1 MNVDILEKRWIWVVG
16 LIVATMLGSI
26 LYTVV
31 RFHAQPPSN
40 IEAIDSTRLHLTRE
54 FAEDNLVPKTS
65 PDGSVTVVLVAHRY
79 GFSPPHIE
87 LPAGVPITFRVAT
100 PDTLHG
106 LHIPGTNIDTMVVPG
121 YVSKL
126 TTTIQYDEVAKY
138 GVRDASGKITVP
150 IYCNEFCG
158 LNHHFMWGEVSV
170 LPGTAAGS

>member
-1 MNVDILEKRWIWVVG
+1 MQVGALERRWVWIAG
-16 LIVATMLGSI
+16 LIVVTMLASI

-31 RFHAQPPSN
+31 TLHAQPPSN
-40 IEAIDSTRLHLTRE
+40 VETIDSTRLHLTEE
-54 FAEDNLVPKTS
+54 FAEDNLGPKVN

-79 GFSPPHIE
+79 GFSPSHIE

-121 YVSKL
+121 YVSEI
-126 TTTIQYDEVAKY
+126 TASIQFHEVVKF
-138 GVRDASGKITVP
+138 GVRDADGKVTLP

-158 LNHHFMWGEVSV
+158 LNHHFMWGKVSV
-170 LPGTAAGS
+170 VPQTDAGV